1 MRKVWK
7 GVVYLRNIVHPFS
20 FLAHGET
27 MCSNYC
33 KNLVQYDPI
42 CHMQNG
48 KLSQRQYAVPGSLSA
63 KTMTIR
69 SLLAVGFLVLS
80 SA

>member
-1 MRKVWK
+1 MIKVWK
-7 GVVYLRNIVHPFS
+7 GVVYLRNILHPFS
-20 FLAHGET
+20 FLSHGER
-27 MCSNYC
+27 MCSDYC

-63 KTMTIR
+63 KTMTMR
-69 SLLAVGFLVLS
+69 SFLAVGFLVLS